1 MPVET
6 TLQLT
11 DQVVLVTGAAGG
23 IGRATVETFLAHG
36 ATVVAEDLHP
46 RVEDLADER
55 VATLVGDVAEPE
67 IADAAVALARE
78 RFGRI
83 DVLVNNAGR
92 TMNKPDQEMTVEDW
106 DGILRTNAR
115 GAFVHS
121 KAALAPMI
129 AQGAG
134 AIVNV
139 ASYASLVGLPTGSAY
154 AASKGALTQLTKVLA
169 LDHAREGI
177 RVNAIAA
184 GAVDTPILD
193 DIVENG
199 REVLRAAGESH
210 PIGRIGRP
218 QEIADV
224 IAFVASPRASFILG
238 AVISVDGGFVAA

>member
-11 DQVVLVTGAAGG
+11 DQVVLITGAAGG
-23 IGRATVETFLAHG
+23 IGRSTVETFLAHG
-36 ATVVAEDLHP
+36 ATVVAEDLDP
-46 RVEDLADER
+46 RVEGLAEDR
-55 VATLVGDVAEPE
+55 VATLVGDVAEPDV
-67 IADAAVALARE
+67 ADAAVALALE

-83 DVLVNNAGR
+83 DILVNNAGR

-129 AQGAG
+129 AQRSG
-134 AIVNV
+134 AIVNI

-169 LDHAREGI
+169 LDHARSGI

-193 DIVENG
+193 DVVDNG

-210 PIGRIGRP
+210 PIGRIAQP